1 MGILEFEKHLLDRTH
16 PWGRN
21 PEARTLKDFG
31 YGFLGQYDRQNA
43 GRERRFVAQGW

>member
-1 MGILEFEKHLLDRTH
+1 MGLLEFEKRLLDRTH

-21 PEARTLKDFG
+21 RGQGPLKDFG
-31 YGFLGQYDRQNA
+31 YGFLGQYGRQNA